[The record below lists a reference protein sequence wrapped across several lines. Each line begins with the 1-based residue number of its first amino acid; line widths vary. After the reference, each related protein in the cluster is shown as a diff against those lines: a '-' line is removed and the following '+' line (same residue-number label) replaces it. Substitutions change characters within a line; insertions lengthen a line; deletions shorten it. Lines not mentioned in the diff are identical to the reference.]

1 MSTQSEFHSIPEA
14 LAAEIKQLAE
24 QLSPQP
30 EGGRPGGAGDH
41 EINTPAIHKALLE
54 VARSSPELF
63 AATILGVLG
72 VDGVAVR
79 ETRET
84 CEFRYVQKSDGGYRY
99 SQLVPFETTERVTRE
114 ARLIRPYREHRT

>member
-14 LAAEIKQLAE
+14 LAAEIQQLAD
-24 QLSPQP
+24 QLSPQL
-30 EGGRPGGAGDH
+30 EGSRQSEH
-41 EINTPAIHKALLE
+41 EISTPAIHRALLE

-84 CEFRYVQKSDGGYRY
+84 SEFRYVQKSDGGYRY
-99 SQLVPFETTERVTRE
+99 SQLIPFEATQRVTRE
-114 ARLIRPYREHRT
+114 ARLIRPHREHRT